1 MSQPLLMVD
10 KLNISFGGLRAVSDF
25 SLRVM
30 PCSLAGLIGPNG
42 AGKTTVFNLITG
54 VYVPE
59 SGTIHL
65 GDRRID
71 GKKPYQ
77 IASAGLSRTF
87 QNIRLFKE
95 LSVLDNLR
103 VACHL
108 RASHHG
114 MLQAVLRTPGFRR
127 EEQAIRDKSMALLSL
142 FGLEKSADVQARNLC
157 YGEQR
162 RLEILRAIA
171 TDPKLILLDE
181 PAAGL
186 NPAEKDSLARS
197 IREIRDRFKLTIL
210 LIEHDMN
217 LVMGL
222 CEHITVL
229 DHGEII
235 ATGSPAEIQSNS
247 RVIEAYLG
255 EE

>member
-59 SGTIHL
+59 SGTIRL